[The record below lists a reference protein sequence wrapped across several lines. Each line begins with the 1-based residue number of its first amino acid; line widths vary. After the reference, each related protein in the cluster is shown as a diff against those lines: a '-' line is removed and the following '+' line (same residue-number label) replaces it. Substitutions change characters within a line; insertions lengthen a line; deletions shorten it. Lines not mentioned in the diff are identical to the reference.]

1 MLQFEFFCAFKSR
14 RASRDKRMKIY
25 TGNEAAQK
33 KSDLGF
39 FSTLQT
45 KTLCHMLRVM
55 GLNGALERM
64 NHPS

>member
-1 MLQFEFFCAFKSR
+1 
-14 RASRDKRMKIY
+14 MKIY